1 MADQKLRIL
10 LEADSSKLSKGL
22 DKAGS
27 KLQAFGAKTQAVG
40 KNLSTKLTLPLALAG
55 GAALKLGVDFDKSM
69 TKIQS
74 LVGVA
79 AADVDK
85 MGETA
90 KKMATDTGKSAA
102 EAAEALFFIT
112 SAGLRG
118 KEATDVLNASL
129 KAAAVGLGETA
140 TVADLA
146 TSAMNAYGSANL
158 NAEAATDVMVSAVRE
173 GKLEA
178 SELAQSMGAVL
189 PVASNMGVKFHEV
202 GAAFAALSRTGTGA
216 AEAATQIRSIL
227 TSLLKPTKQAEDQL
241 SALGLSS
248 AGLRQSLKEDG
259 LLATLEILKQK
270 FEGNDTAAQN
280 VFGNVRALSGV
291 MDLLGAGVDSTR
303 AIFDAMNDT
312 QGATAKAFEAT
323 SESASFKLTKGLNSV
338 KIALTE
344 VGAVLLDS
352 LVPLIEGFTKTVITI
367 TKKFNELDKS
377 TKKIILAIGGIA
389 AVIGP
394 ILIVIGK
401 MSIGFGALI
410 KALPLVAGGFRL
422 LTAAMIANPIL
433 AVATA
438 IAAVT
443 VAIVK
448 YKKSQKEANKVALEQ
463 MNAAQLGE
471 KIEALEKRKQAL
483 YKRGYKDGQHRV
495 QIVQDEIDVYKKQ
508 IQVVNEATKANE
520 ELEKQRLETSNTP
533 APTALPTMGGGE
545 TRKPIAAVSALGA
558 TAGTTMGTTQQL
570 NLDPGSSLLGE
581 MQTVNTDPVAMLA
594 ASVAG
599 STEELSSRLTAAN
612 EVLRAKGLEQQMIA
626 QENALAVGAIVT
638 GGLQGI
644 AAGMGEALGEAIANG
659 GNLVGALASTMLT
672 GLANMAIQMGK
683 LVLAN
688 GIAIEAIKEALTSL
702 SGPLAIAAGI
712 ALIAIGSAVKAGAA
726 NIGKGKGKGGS
737 GGGQSGP
744 RSGAVAAFANGGI
757 VSGPTLGLMG
767 EYAGAKSNPE
777 VIAPLDKLKNMIGS
791 RQAQQVNVGGEF
803 RLNGQDLV
811 VALQRAE
818 KQRGRIK

>member
-1 MADQKLRIL
+1 MADQKLRVI

-158 NAEAATDVMVSAVRE
+158 NAEAATDIMVSAVRE

-227 TSLLKPTKQAEDQL
+227 TSLLKPTKGAEDQL
-241 SALGLSS
+241 NALGLSS

-312 QGATAKAFEAT
+312 QGATAKAFAVT

-401 MSIGFGALI
+401 MSLGFGALI
-410 KALPLVAGGFRL
+410 KALPLVAGGFRV

-443 VAIVK
+443 VALVQ
-448 YKKSQKEANKVALEQ
+448 YRKSQKEANKVALEQ
-463 MNAAQLGE
+463 MDAAQLGE
-471 KIEALEKRKQAL
+471 KIEALEKRKQSL
-483 YKRGYKDGQHRV
+483 FKRGYKDGQFRV
-495 QIVQDEIDVYKKQ
+495 QQVQDEIDVYKKQ
-508 IQVVNEATKANE
+508 LVVVNEAIKANE
-520 ELEKQRLETSNTP
+520 DLEKQKNKTAA
-533 APTALPTMGGGE
+533 APKKTKTTTT
-545 TRKPIAAVSALGA
+545 TRKPVASVSALGA
-558 TAGTTMGTTQQL
+558 TAGTSMGTTQQL
-570 NLDPGSSLLGE
+570 NLDAGSSLLGE
-581 MQTVNTDPVAMLA
+581 MQTVSTDPVAMLA
-594 ASVAG
+594 ASVAD
-599 STEELSSRLTAAN
+599 STEELSSRLGAAN

-638 GGLQGI
+638 SNLQNIAMGI
-644 AAGMGEALGEAIANG
+644 GEALGEAIANG

-683 LVLAN
+683 LVLQN

-702 SGPLAIAAGI
+702 QGPLAIAAGI
-712 ALIAIGSAVKAGAA
+712 ALIAIGGAVKAGAA
-726 NIGKGKGKGGS
+726 NIAKGKGKGG

>member
-1 MADQKLRIL
+1 MADQKLRVI
-10 LEADSSKLSKGL
+10 LEAQAEKLIKAL
-22 DKAGS
+22 DKSGS

-40 KNLSTKLTLPLALAG
+40 KNLSTKLTLPLSLAG
-55 GAALKLGVDFDKSM
+55 GAALKLAVDFDKSM

-189 PVASNMGVKFHEV
+189 PVASNMGVQFHEV

-344 VGAVLLDS
+344 VGAELLES
-352 LVPLIEGFTKTVITI
+352 LVPLFEGFTKTIINI

-401 MSIGFGALI
+401 MSLGFGALI
-410 KALPLVAGGFRL
+410 KALPLVASGFRV

-443 VAIVK
+443 VAIVQ

-471 KIEALEKRKQAL
+471 KIEELEKRKQAL

-495 QIVQDEIDVYKKQ
+495 QLVQDEIDVYKKQ
-508 IQVVNEATKANE
+508 IEVVNEATTANE
-520 ELEKQRLETSNTP
+520 ELEKQRLKTSNTP

-545 TRKPIAAVSALGA
+545 TRKPLTAVSALG
-558 TAGTTMGTTQQL
+558 TTQDLPGVSALGTTQQL
-570 NLDPGSSLLGE
+570 NLEVGSSLLGE
-581 MQTVNTDPVAMLA
+581 MQTVGLDPATALANSVAKGNAILRTKLA
-594 ASVAG
+594 ETATILNEASVEI
-599 STEELSSRLTAAN
+599 TPH
-612 EVLRAKGLEQQMIA
+612 
-626 QENALAVGAIVT
+626 
-638 GGLQGI
+638 LQNM
-644 AAGMGEALGEAIANG
+644 AEGMGAALGNAIANG
-659 GNLVGALASTMLT
+659 GNLLGALGGVLLGGIGDIAIQLGKTAISI
-672 GLANMAIQMGK
+672 GLAMK
-683 LVLAN
+683 
-688 GIAIEAIKEALTSL
+688 AIKMSFKNPAT
-702 SGPLAIAAGI
+702 AIAAGI
-712 ALIAIGSAVKAGAA
+712 ALVALGTVIKSVVPGIV
-726 NIGKGKGKGGS
+726 KGKGDGGGI

-777 VIAPLDKLKNMIGS
+777 VIAPLDKLKNIIGGG
-791 RQAQQVNVGGEF
+791 QAQQVNVGGEF

>member
-1 MADQKLRIL
+1 MADQKLRVI

-158 NAEAATDVMVSAVRE
+158 NAEAATDIMVSAVRE

-227 TSLLKPTKQAEDQL
+227 TSLLKPTKGAEDQL
-241 SALGLSS
+241 NALGLSS

-312 QGATAKAFEAT
+312 QGATAKAFAVT

-394 ILIVIGK
+394 ILILIGK
-401 MSIGFGALI
+401 MSSGFGALI
-410 KALPLVAGGFRL
+410 KALPLVAGGFRV

-443 VAIVK
+443 VALVQ
-448 YKKSQKEANKVALEQ
+448 YRKSQKEANKVALEQ
-463 MNAAQLGE
+463 MDAAQLGE
-471 KIEALEKRKQAL
+471 KIEALEKRKQSL
-483 YKRGYKDGQHRV
+483 FKRGYKDGQFRV
-495 QIVQDEIDVYKKQ
+495 QQVQDEIDVYKKQ
-508 IQVVNEATKANE
+508 LVVVNEAIKANE
-520 ELEKQRLETSNTP
+520 DLEKQKNKTAA
-533 APTALPTMGGGE
+533 APKKTKTTTT
-545 TRKPIAAVSALGA
+545 TRKPVASVSALGA
-558 TAGTTMGTTQQL
+558 TAGTSMGTTQQL
-570 NLDPGSSLLGE
+570 NLDAGSSLLGE
-581 MQTVNTDPVAMLA
+581 MQTVSTDPVAMLA
-594 ASVAG
+594 ASVAD
-599 STEELSSRLTAAN
+599 STEELSSRLGAAN

-638 GGLQGI
+638 SNLQNIAMGI
-644 AAGMGEALGEAIANG
+644 GEALGEAIANG

-683 LVLAN
+683 LVLQN

-702 SGPLAIAAGI
+702 QGPLAIAAGI
-712 ALIAIGSAVKAGAA
+712 ALIAIGGAVKAGAA
-726 NIGKGKGKGGS
+726 NIAKGKGKGG

>member
-1 MADQKLRIL
+1 
-10 LEADSSKLSKGL
+10 
-22 DKAGS
+22 
-27 KLQAFGAKTQAVG
+27 
-40 KNLSTKLTLPLALAG
+40 
-55 GAALKLGVDFDKSM
+55 
-69 TKIQS
+69 
-74 LVGVA
+74 
-79 AADVDK
+79 
-85 MGETA
+85 
-90 KKMATDTGKSAA
+90 
-102 EAAEALFFIT
+102 
-112 SAGLRG
+112 
-118 KEATDVLNASL
+118 
-129 KAAAVGLGETA
+129 
-140 TVADLA
+140 
-146 TSAMNAYGSANL
+146 
-158 NAEAATDVMVSAVRE
+158 MVSAVRE

-189 PVASNMGVKFHEV
+189 PVASNMGVQFHEV

-312 QGATAKAFEAT
+312 QGATAKAFAAT

-344 VGAVLLDS
+344 VGAELLES
-352 LVPLIEGFTKTVITI
+352 LVPLFEGFTKTIINI

-401 MSIGFGALI
+401 MSLGFGALI
-410 KALPLVAGGFRL
+410 KALPLVASGFRV

-443 VAIVK
+443 VAIVQ

-471 KIEALEKRKQAL
+471 KIEELEKRKQAL

-495 QIVQDEIDVYKKQ
+495 QLVQDEIDVYKKQ
-508 IQVVNEATKANE
+508 IEVVNEATTANE
-520 ELEKQRLETSNTP
+520 ELEKQRLKTSNTP

-545 TRKPIAAVSALGA
+545 TRKPLTAVSALG
-558 TAGTTMGTTQQL
+558 TTQDLPGVSALGTTQQL
-570 NLDPGSSLLGE
+570 NLEVGSSLLGE
-581 MQTVNTDPVAMLA
+581 MQTVGLDPATALANSVAKGNGILRTKLA
-594 ASVAG
+594 ETATILNEASVEI
-599 STEELSSRLTAAN
+599 TPH
-612 EVLRAKGLEQQMIA
+612 
-626 QENALAVGAIVT
+626 
-638 GGLQGI
+638 LQNM
-644 AAGMGEALGEAIANG
+644 AEGMGAALGNAIANG
-659 GNLVGALASTMLT
+659 GNLLGALGGVLLGGIGDIAIQLGKTAISI
-672 GLANMAIQMGK
+672 GLAMK
-683 LVLAN
+683 
-688 GIAIEAIKEALTSL
+688 AIKMSFKNPAT
-702 SGPLAIAAGI
+702 AIAAGI
-712 ALIAIGSAVKAGAA
+712 ALVALGTVIKSVVPGIV
-726 NIGKGKGKGGS
+726 KGKGDGGGI

-777 VIAPLDKLKNMIGS
+777 VIAPLDKLKNIIGGG
-791 RQAQQVNVGGEF
+791 QAQQVNVGGEF

>member
-10 LEADSSKLSKGL
+10 LEADSSKLTKGL
-22 DKAGS
+22 EKAGS

-40 KNLSTKLTLPLALAG
+40 KNLSTKLTLPLSLAG
-55 GAALKLGVDFDKSM
+55 GAALKLAVDFDKSM

-189 PVASNMGVKFHEV
+189 PVASNMGVQFHEV

-312 QGATAKAFEAT
+312 QGATAKAFAAT

-344 VGAVLLDS
+344 VGAELLES
-352 LVPLIEGFTKTVITI
+352 LVPLFEGFTKTIINI

-401 MSIGFGALI
+401 MSLGFGALI
-410 KALPLVAGGFRL
+410 KALPLVASGFRV

-443 VAIVK
+443 VAIVQ

-471 KIEALEKRKQAL
+471 KIEELEKRKQAL

-495 QIVQDEIDVYKKQ
+495 QLVQDEIDVYKKQ
-508 IQVVNEATKANE
+508 IEVVNEATTANE
-520 ELEKQRLETSNTP
+520 ELEKQRLKTSNTP

-545 TRKPIAAVSALGA
+545 TKKPMAAVSTVSALGA
-558 TAGTTMGTTQQL
+558 TAGTAMGTTQQL
-570 NLDPGSSLLGE
+570 NLEAGSSLLGE
-581 MQTVNTDPVAMLA
+581 MQTVGLDPATALANSVAKGNGILRTKLA
-594 ASVAG
+594 ETATILNEASVEI
-599 STEELSSRLTAAN
+599 TPH
-612 EVLRAKGLEQQMIA
+612 
-626 QENALAVGAIVT
+626 
-638 GGLQGI
+638 LQNM
-644 AAGMGEALGEAIANG
+644 AEGMGAALGNAIANG
-659 GNLVGALASTMLT
+659 GNLLGALGGVLLGGIGDIAIQLGKTAISI
-672 GLANMAIQMGK
+672 GLAMK
-683 LVLAN
+683 
-688 GIAIEAIKEALTSL
+688 AIKMSFKNPAT
-702 SGPLAIAAGI
+702 AIAAGI
-712 ALIAIGSAVKAGAA
+712 ALVALGTVIKSVVPGIV
-726 NIGKGKGKGGS
+726 KGKGDGGGI

-777 VIAPLDKLKNMIGS
+777 VIAPLDKLKNIIGGG
-791 RQAQQVNVGGEF
+791 QAQQVNVGGEF

>member
-10 LEADSSKLSKGL
+10 LEADSSKLTKGL
-22 DKAGS
+22 EKAGS

-40 KNLSTKLTLPLALAG
+40 KNLSTKLTLPLSLAG
-55 GAALKLGVDFDKSM
+55 GAALKLAVDFDKSM

-189 PVASNMGVKFHEV
+189 PVASNMGVQFHEV

-312 QGATAKAFEAT
+312 QGATAKAFAAT

-344 VGAVLLDS
+344 VGAELLES
-352 LVPLIEGFTKTVITI
+352 LVPLFEGFTKTIIDI

-401 MSIGFGALI
+401 MSLGFGALI
-410 KALPLVAGGFRL
+410 KALPLVASGFRV

-443 VAIVK
+443 VAIVQ

-471 KIEALEKRKQAL
+471 KIEELEKRKQAL

-495 QIVQDEIDVYKKQ
+495 QLVQDEIDVYKKQ
-508 IQVVNEATKANE
+508 IEVVNEATTANE
-520 ELEKQRLETSNTP
+520 ELEKQRLKTSNTP

-545 TRKPIAAVSALGA
+545 TKKPMAAVSTVSALGA
-558 TAGTTMGTTQQL
+558 TAGTAMGTTQQL
-570 NLDPGSSLLGE
+570 NLEAGSSLLGE
-581 MQTVNTDPVAMLA
+581 MQTVGLDPATALANSVAKGNGILRTKLA
-594 ASVAG
+594 ETATILNEASVEI
-599 STEELSSRLTAAN
+599 TPH
-612 EVLRAKGLEQQMIA
+612 
-626 QENALAVGAIVT
+626 
-638 GGLQGI
+638 LQNM
-644 AAGMGEALGEAIANG
+644 AEGMGAALGNAIANG
-659 GNLVGALASTMLT
+659 GNLLGALGGVLLGGIGDIAIQLGKTAISI
-672 GLANMAIQMGK
+672 GLAMK
-683 LVLAN
+683 
-688 GIAIEAIKEALTSL
+688 AIKMSFKNPAT
-702 SGPLAIAAGI
+702 AIAAGI
-712 ALIAIGSAVKAGAA
+712 ALVALGTVIKSVVPGIV
-726 NIGKGKGKGGS
+726 KGKGDGGGI

-777 VIAPLDKLKNMIGS
+777 VIAPLDKLKNIIGGG
-791 RQAQQVNVGGEF
+791 QAQQVNVGGEF

>member
-40 KNLSTKLTLPLALAG
+40 KNLSTKLTLPLSLAG

-401 MSIGFGALI
+401 MSLGFGALI
-410 KALPLVAGGFRL
+410 KALPLVAGGFKV

-443 VAIVK
+443 AAIIS
-448 YKKSQKEANKVALEQ
+448 YKKSQKEANQVALEQ

-471 KIEALEKRKQAL
+471 KVEELEKRKQAL

-508 IQVVNEATKANE
+508 IQVVNEATTANE
-520 ELEKQRLETSNTP
+520 ELEKQRLKTSNTP

-545 TRKPIAAVSALGA
+545 TRKPIAAVSALG
-558 TAGTTMGTTQQL
+558 TTQNLPGVNALGTTQEL
-570 NLDPGSSLLGE
+570 NLDAGSSLLGE
-581 MQTVNTDPVAMLA
+581 MQTIGLDPATALA
-594 ASVAG
+594 NSVANG
-599 STEELSSRLTAAN
+599 NGILRTKLAETAA
-612 EVLRAKGLEQQMIA
+612 
-626 QENALAVGAIVT
+626 T
-638 GGLQGI
+638 
-644 AAGMGEALGEAIANG
+644 LGEASVDINGHLGGMAEGIGAALGNAITGG
-659 GNLVGALASTMLT
+659 GNLLGALGGVLLGGIGDIAIQLGKTAIGI
-672 GLANMAIQMGK
+672 GLAM
-683 LVLAN
+683 
-688 GIAIEAIKEALTSL
+688 ESIKMSFSNPFT
-702 SGPLAIAAGI
+702 AIAAGI
-712 ALIAIGSAVKAGAA
+712 ALIALGTVIKNVVPGIV
-726 NIGKGKGKGGS
+726 KGKGD
-737 GGGQSGP
+737 GGGIKQSGP

-777 VIAPLDKLKNMIGS
+777 VIAPLDKLKNIIGGG
-791 RQAQQVNVGGEF
+791 QAQQVNVGGEF

>member
-1 MADQKLRIL
+1 MADQKLRVI
-10 LEADSSKLSKGL
+10 LEAQAEKLIKAL
-22 DKAGS
+22 DKSGS

-40 KNLSTKLTLPLALAG
+40 KNLSTKLTLPLSLAG
-55 GAALKLGVDFDKSM
+55 GAALKLAVDFDKSM

-189 PVASNMGVKFHEV
+189 PVASNMGVQFHEV

-227 TSLLKPTKQAEDQL
+227 TSLLKPTKQ
-241 SALGLSS
+241 
-248 AGLRQSLKEDG
+248 DG

-312 QGATAKAFEAT
+312 QGATAKAFAAT

-344 VGAVLLDS
+344 VGAELLES
-352 LVPLIEGFTKTVITI
+352 LVPLFEGFTKTIINI

-401 MSIGFGALI
+401 MSLGFGALI
-410 KALPLVAGGFRL
+410 KALPLVASGFRV

-443 VAIVK
+443 VAIVQ

-471 KIEALEKRKQAL
+471 KIEELEKRKQAL

-495 QIVQDEIDVYKKQ
+495 QLVQDEIDVYKKQ
-508 IQVVNEATKANE
+508 IEVVNEATTANE
-520 ELEKQRLETSNTP
+520 ELEKQRLKTSNTP

-545 TRKPIAAVSALGA
+545 TRKPLTAVSALG
-558 TAGTTMGTTQQL
+558 TTQDLPGVSALGTTQQL
-570 NLDPGSSLLGE
+570 NLEVGSSLLGE
-581 MQTVNTDPVAMLA
+581 MQTVGLDPATALANSVAKGNGILRTKLA
-594 ASVAG
+594 ETATILNEASVEI
-599 STEELSSRLTAAN
+599 TPH
-612 EVLRAKGLEQQMIA
+612 
-626 QENALAVGAIVT
+626 
-638 GGLQGI
+638 LQNM
-644 AAGMGEALGEAIANG
+644 AEGMGAALGNAIANG
-659 GNLVGALASTMLT
+659 GNLLGALGGVLLGGIGDIAIQLGKTAISI
-672 GLANMAIQMGK
+672 GLAMK
-683 LVLAN
+683 
-688 GIAIEAIKEALTSL
+688 AIKMSFKNPAT
-702 SGPLAIAAGI
+702 AIAAGI
-712 ALIAIGSAVKAGAA
+712 ALVALGTVIKSVVPGIV
-726 NIGKGKGKGGS
+726 KGKGDGGGI

-777 VIAPLDKLKNMIGS
+777 VIAPLDKLKNIIGGG
-791 RQAQQVNVGGEF
+791 QAQQVNVGGEF